1 MKKYIAVLVMSLVP
15 GVSSSLYAGGGHGE
29 HKKADPAAMKAKA
42 EAAAKA
48 RAAVISNGQALVK
61 SKGCGGCH
69 GVDGNSVIAANPKL
83 AGQNAAYLLK
93 QLQNFKLQDK
103 NGKPLT
109 GKLLIGKRYDGSKN
123 GKYGVSPGI
132 MNGQVATLSQ
142 DEMLSLATYFSV
154 QKLKPGKSELAQKT
168 LGEKIYIGGNV
179 GTGVPACIGCHGP
192 AGAGNNAAL
201 YPAIGGQHA
210 AYTEAQL
217 KHFRS
222 AALVWLAHNKK
233 DAPMA
238 RAGRKNDKGHRM
250 QAVVLRM
257 TDVEIK
263 AVASYLQGLRGTQ

>member
-15 GVSSSLYAGGGHGE
+15 GVSSSLYAGSSHGE
-29 HKKADPAAMKAKA
+29 KVDPAVMKAKA

-48 RAAVISNGQALVK
+48 RAAMISKGQALVK

-69 GVDGNSVIAANPKL
+69 GVDGNSVIPGNPKL

-93 QLQNFKLQDK
+93 QLQNFKLQDN
-103 NGKPLT
+103 NGKAFT
-109 GKLLIGKRYDGSKN
+109 GKFLIGKRYDGTKN

-142 DEMLSLATYFSV
+142 DDMLSLATYFST
-154 QKLKPGKSELAQKT
+154 QKLKPGKSDLAQKT
-168 LGEKIYIGGNV
+168 LGKKIYIGGNI

-192 AGAGNNAAL
+192 AGEGNNAAL

-210 AYTEAQL
+210 VYTEAQL

-233 DAPMA
+233 ESPMT
-238 RAGRKNDKGHRM
+238 RAGRKNDKGNRM
-250 QAVVLRM
+250 QEVVLRM

-263 AVASYLQGLRGTQ
+263 AVASYLQGLRVSQ